1 MTEPI
6 TGADAVRAALAD
18 EEYRMPPVD
27 RSASTGIAWLRAS
40 VARFTDG
47 APHARRRAHVTDLL
61 AAVDPAALRTR
72 ARERTAAVLA
82 SADGP
87 VDVMSAIARPVPI
100 GVLSAAL
107 AVASDLT
114 PAVAAAARSYQPH
127 TPVTAEADAAVAA
140 LVAAFGGVADEPT
153 AARISVLVQ
162 ACDATAG
169 LIGAAIRTGDVET
182 ALRDDPPARRTR
194 RVRAGREVQID
205 LTSVPFGA
213 GPHRCPGSE
222 HATAIVLG
230 VLDALRGWRI
240 VPGSTLMVMASHSVT
255 NT

>member
-1 MTEPI
+1 MIDLI
-6 TGADAVRAALAD
+6 TGADAVRAALAN

-27 RSASTGIAWLRAS
+27 PAATTGVAWLRATVS
-40 VARFTDG
+40 RFADG
-47 APHARRRAHVTDLL
+47 APHTRRRAYVTDLL
-61 AAVDPAALRTR
+61 AALDPAKLRAD
-72 ARERTAAVLA
+72 ARDRTAAIMA

-87 VDVMSAIARPVPI
+87 VDVMAAVARPVPI
-100 GVLSAAL
+100 GVLGAAL
-107 AVASDLT
+107 GVASDLT

-127 TPVTAEADAAVAA
+127 TPVTAEADAAVAT
-140 LVAAFGGVADEPT
+140 LVAAFGGGWDEPT

-169 LIGAAIRTGDVET
+169 LIDAAISAGGVAA

-205 LTSVPFGA
+205 LSSVPFGA

-222 HATAIVLG
+222 HATAIAEG
-230 VLDALRGWRI
+230 VLDALR
-240 VPGSTLMVMASHSVT
+240 A
-255 NT
+255 